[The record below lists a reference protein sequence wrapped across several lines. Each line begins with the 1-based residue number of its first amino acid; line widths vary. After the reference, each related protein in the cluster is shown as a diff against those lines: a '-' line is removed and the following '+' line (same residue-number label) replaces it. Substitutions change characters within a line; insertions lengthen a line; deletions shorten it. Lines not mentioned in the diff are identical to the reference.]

1 MKTPR
6 TTPAGRPSRPTLAC
20 LALGVSLAAVL
31 VVIGSET
38 FAQSVLGERLGLAI
52 PLLVVRL
59 SSTVLG
65 TATAGLLALLAVR
78 LFGGPI
84 PAEKQQFVPP
94 PGRETTLSPWPDPG
108 KGDSKGNVAMF
119 VSGKE
124 ESPWT

>member
-1 MKTPR
+1 
-6 TTPAGRPSRPTLAC
+6 
-20 LALGVSLAAVL
+20 VL
-31 VVIGSET
+31 VVIGTET
-38 FAQSVLGERLGLAI
+38 FAQRVLGERLGLAI

-59 SSTVLG
+59 ASTVLG

-84 PAEKQQFVPP
+84 PPDKQPLVPP
-94 PGRETTLSPWPDPG
+94 PGRETTPVPWPEPG
-108 KGDSKGNVAMF
+108 KGDSNGNVAML